1 LSVLG
6 EDEIVST
13 VEREAEEFETA
24 MLKALYPSLPVFDF
38 EIN

>member
-1 LSVLG
+1 VLH

-24 MLKALYPSLPVFDF
+24 ILKAMYPNLPVFDF